1 MNNEYIFSLIEKN
14 QRVDGRKLDEYRD
27 IKIETNLSK
36 NAEGSAKCSIGD
48 TEVIA
53 GVKLEIGTPY
63 SDSPDEGTIIVNAE
77 LSPMANPK
85 FELGPPG
92 TYATEL
98 ARIVDRGIRESKCLD
113 FKKLCIKE
121 GEKVWI
127 VLIDLYIIND
137 DGNLIDA
144 SVLAALNALKNTIYP
159 GIKNDKVN
167 YKERTK
173 KKLELGKMPV
183 TCTLYIINNKI
194 LIDVNTKEEECV
206 DSRLSVAVSNGRIHA
221 LQKGGNK
228 GLSIKDIE
236 EMIDIAIKKEKE
248 LRKFA

>member
-1 MNNEYIFSLIEKN
+1 MNNEYIFSLVEKN
-14 QRVDGRKLDEYRD
+14 QRVDGRKLDDYRD
-27 IKIETNLSK
+27 IKIETNISK

-63 SDSPDEGTIIVNAE
+63 TDSPGEGTIIVNVE
-77 LSPMANPK
+77 LSPIASPK

-92 TYATEL
+92 SMATEL
-98 ARIVDRGIRESKCLD
+98 ARIVDRGIRESKCID

-121 GEKVWI
+121 GEQVWL
-127 VLIDLYIIND
+127 VLIDLYIVND
-137 DGNLIDA
+137 DGNLIDT

-173 KKLELGKMPV
+173 KKLELGKLPI
-183 TCTLYIINNKI
+183 TCTLYKINNKI
-194 LIDVNTKEEECV
+194 LVDVNSKEEECV
-206 DSRLSVAVSNGRIHA
+206 ESRLSIALCNSRIHA
-221 LQKGGNK
+221 LQKGGDN
-228 GLSIKDIE
+228 GLSMKDVE